1 MKIGAI
7 ILAAGSS
14 RRFGEDKRKSIL
26 DTGKSVLATTIGN
39 VASHFDQIMVVLRF
53 GDLSYANALGEEL
66 NYPGITYYCAPDSA
80 QGMAH
85 SLGNAIATISRAISG
100 AENWDAA
107 AIFLGDMPYLQ
118 SGTVQLLLET
128 FDKSPKTEP
137 IVVPVRE
144 GSYGHPVIFHHR
156 YFQEITE
163 LKGDTGARSVI
174 QAHLEHI
181 IEVPTKDPGIE
192 RDIDLPEEMEPP
204 KG

>member
-1 MKIGAI
+1 
-7 ILAAGSS
+7 
-14 RRFGEDKRKSIL
+14 
-26 DTGKSVLATTIGN
+26 
-39 VASHFDQIMVVLRF
+39 
-53 GDLSYANALGEEL
+53 
-66 NYPGITYYCAPDSA
+66 
-80 QGMAH
+80 MAH
-85 SLGNAIATISRAISG
+85 SLGNAIATISR

-174 QAHLEHI
+174 QAHLAHV

-192 RDIDLPEEMEPP
+192 RDIDLPEEMAPP